1 MRRESSIRSHNEGGS
16 PFGPGGAAAG
26 LRFGR
31 MIIACPQRAAAVLLY
46 TCKGHDISLR
56 PRELDFAVRHV
67 LAIVVSLLASQAHAA
82 NIEVKHVDAAA
93 ALIMVEGDLELG
105 DIEIFRSQVA
115 PLSKATVAFRSDGGS
130 LLAGI
135 RIGMLIRVKNFT
147 TIVPDA
153 AQCASACAV
162 AWLGGAHRFLGAG
175 SKVGFHAAY
184 VQKAGGATESGPGNA
199 VLGAYLDQIGLPE
212 DAIVYITQAAPNSM
226 KWLNMEDAAQHGI
239 EVALL
244 PPPDAAA
251 PADSVV
257 AASQDQP
264 QQSLAGRASALVVS
278 LAARWSGPNA
288 ETLRALDGL
297 YVDKVF
303 YHGKLVPRQAVLVD
317 KRRFAERWPQR
328 SYKIRP
334 HSLSATCNATS
345 EVCRVQGIMDRELAN
360 PAANTKSQDVANF
373 DFSVARSGDALKIAA
388 ETSAVSKPSDPSSGS
403 NPLTSVQRGLER
415 LLAQVSRIRQ
425 VSPEA
430 PEGQIRPSV
439 SIPH

>member
-1 MRRESSIRSHNEGGS
+1 MILAAFPR
-16 PFGPGGAAAG
+16 GP
-26 LRFGR
+26 
-31 MIIACPQRAAAVLLY
+31 V
-46 TCKGHDISLR
+46 
-56 PRELDFAVRHV
+56 FAVRHV
-67 LAIVVSLLASQAHAA
+67 LAIVISLLGPPAAEAA
-82 NIEVKHVDAAA
+82 NIELKHVDGAT
-93 ALIMVEGDLELG
+93 ALVVVEGDLELG
-105 DIEIFRSQVA
+105 DIEIFRSRVA

-147 TIVPDA
+147 TVVPDA

-162 AWLGGAHRFLGAG
+162 AWLGGAHRFLGVG

-184 VQKAGGATESGPGNA
+184 VQKAGATTESGPGNA

-226 KWLNMEDAAQHGI
+226 KWLNMEEAAQHGI

-244 PPPDAAA
+244 PPPDA
-251 PADSVV
+251 PPPLDSSVIATQEPPV
-257 AASQDQP
+257 T
-264 QQSLAGRASALVVS
+264 SLAGRATGLVVS
-278 LAARWSGPNA
+278 LAARWSEPNA
-288 ETLRALDGL
+288 ETLRALDDF

-303 YHGKLVPRQAVLVD
+303 YHGKVTPRQAVLLE

-334 HSLSATCNATS
+334 HSITASCNAAA
-345 EVCRVQGIMDRELAN
+345 EACRVQGIMERELAN
-360 PAANTKSQDVANF
+360 PVTNTKSHDVATF
-373 DFSVARSGDALKIAA
+373 DYSLTRNGEALKISA
-388 ETSAVSKPSDPSSGS
+388 ETSSVSKLPDPSDGS

-425 VSPEA
+425 VVPGA
-430 PEGQIRPSV
+430 PDGQAKPNASGPR
-439 SIPH
+439 

>member
-1 MRRESSIRSHNEGGS
+1 
-16 PFGPGGAAAG
+16 
-26 LRFGR
+26 
-31 MIIACPQRAAAVLLY
+31 
-46 TCKGHDISLR
+46 
-56 PRELDFAVRHV
+56 VRHV
-67 LAIVVSLLASQAHAA
+67 LAIVFSLLALQAARAA
-82 NIEVKHVDAAA
+82 NIEVRHLDTAA

-105 DIEIFRSQVA
+105 DIEIFRSRVA
-115 PLSKATVAFRSDGGS
+115 GLSKATVAFRSDGGS

-135 RIGMLIRVKNFT
+135 RIGMLIRVKGFT

-162 AWLGGAHRFLGAG
+162 AWLGGAHRFLGVG

-184 VQKAGGATESGPGNA
+184 VQKAGTTTESGPGNA

-244 PPPDAAA
+244 PPPDV
-251 PADSVV
+251 PPPDSNA

-264 QQSLAGRASALVVS
+264 QQSLAGRATGLVLS
-278 LAARWSGPNA
+278 LAAHWSEPNA
-288 ETLRALDGL
+288 ETLRALEDL

-303 YHGKLVPRQAVLVD
+303 YHGKLTPRQAVLAD
-317 KRRFAERWPQR
+317 KRHFADRWPQR
-328 SYKIRP
+328 TYKIRP
-334 HSLSATCNATS
+334 RSVSATCNAAS
-345 EVCRVQGIMDRELAN
+345 EVCRVQGTMDRELAN
-360 PAANTKSQDVANF
+360 PATNTKSHDVASF
-373 DFSVARSGDALKIAA
+373 DFNIARSGDALKIAA
-388 ETSAVSKPSDPSSGS
+388 ETSSVSKLSDPSSGS

-425 VSPEA
+425 VP
-430 PEGQIRPSV
+430 PGPPDGQIRPSAP
-439 SIPH
+439 IPH

>member
-1 MRRESSIRSHNEGGS
+1 LLYSSKGNDIQ
-16 PFGPGGAAAG
+16 
-26 LRFGR
+26 LRFRQGL
-31 MIIACPQRAAAVLLY
+31 VL
-46 TCKGHDISLR
+46 
-56 PRELDFAVRHV
+56 AVRHV
-67 LAIVVSLLASQAHAA
+67 LAIVMSLFGPLAAEAA
-82 NIEVKHVDAAA
+82 NIEVRQVDAAV

-105 DIEIFRSQVA
+105 DIEVFRSKIA

-162 AWLGGAHRFLGAG
+162 AWLGGAHRFLGVG

-184 VQKAGGATESGPGNA
+184 VQKAGATTESGPGNA

-226 KWLNMEDAAQHGI
+226 KWLNMDEAAQHGI

-244 PPPDAAA
+244 PPPDAAPPSELNNA
-251 PADSVV
+251 T
-257 AASQDQP
+257 ASLEQP
-264 QQSLAGRASALVVS
+264 QTSLSARATGLVVS
-278 LAARWSGPNA
+278 LAARWSESNA
-288 ETLRALDGL
+288 ETLRALDDL
-297 YVDKVF
+297 YVEKVF
-303 YHGKLVPRQAVLVD
+303 YHGKLTPRQAVLLE

-328 SYKIRP
+328 SYKVRP
-334 HSLSATCNATS
+334 HSVTASCNAAS
-345 EVCRVQGIMDRELAN
+345 EACRVQGIMDRELAN
-360 PAANTKSQDVANF
+360 PATNTKSHDVASF
-373 DFSVARSGDALKIAA
+373 DYSLTRSGEALKITA
-388 ETSAVSKPSDPSSGS
+388 ETSSVSKLSDPSDGL

-425 VSPEA
+425 VA
-430 PEGQIRPSV
+430 PGAPATTDGQIRPSAL
-439 SIPH
+439 IPR

>member
-1 MRRESSIRSHNEGGS
+1 
-16 PFGPGGAAAG
+16 
-26 LRFGR
+26 
-31 MIIACPQRAAAVLLY
+31 
-46 TCKGHDISLR
+46 
-56 PRELDFAVRHV
+56 VRHV
-67 LAIVVSLLASQAHAA
+67 LAIVLSLLAASAAHAA
-82 NIEVKHVDAAA
+82 SIEIRHLDTAA
-93 ALIMVEGDLELG
+93 ALVMVEGDLELG
-105 DIEIFRSQVA
+105 DIEVFRSKVA
-115 PLSKATVAFRSDGGS
+115 GLSKATVAFRSDGGS

-184 VQKAGGATESGPGNA
+184 VQKAGATTESGPGNA

-226 KWLNMEDAAQHGI
+226 KWLNMEEAAQHGI

-244 PPPDAAA
+244 PPPDAA
-251 PADSVV
+251 PPPSDPKV

-264 QQSLAGRASALVVS
+264 QPSLAGRASGLVQA
-278 LAARWSGPNA
+278 LAAHWSEPNA
-288 ETLRALDGL
+288 ETLRALEEL

-303 YHGKLVPRQAVLVD
+303 YHGKLIPRQAVLVD

-334 HSLSATCNATS
+334 RSVSATCNAA
-345 EVCRVQGIMDRELAN
+345 EVCRVQGIIDRELAN
-360 PAANTKSQDVANF
+360 PATNTKSQDVASF
-373 DFSVARSGDALKIAA
+373 DLSLARSGDTLKITA
-388 ETSAVSKPSDPSSGS
+388 ETSAVSKASDPSGGS

-415 LLAQVSRIRQ
+415 LLAQVSRIRT
-425 VSPEA
+425 VSPSP
-430 PEGQIRPSV
+430 PEGQIRPTAPV
-439 SIPH
+439 PR